1 MVGHM
6 QWYGRP
12 YVRPGAR
19 VQGDRNKE
27 VFVTIVNKFSLLV
40 IVFSPAGR
48 YNHIQTETLINFL
61 GVDLVST
68 CRWALQRK
76 VA

>member
-12 YVRPGAR
+12 YGRPGAR

-27 VFVTIVNKFSLLV
+27 DFVTIVNKFSLLV
-40 IVFSPAGR
+40 IVFSPAGKDTIISR
-48 YNHIQTETLINFL
+48 L
-61 GVDLVST
+61 
-68 CRWALQRK
+68 K
-76 VA
+76 P